1 MKPRRTKADHI
12 ACHIANVHRWPL
24 HAKVWIT
31 WGIQGWVPGVVVRY
45 QRSRVVVRITGLAQS
60 GMDVARHTMHALTM
74 RGCVSRSP
82 NNVIARKSDVPPKKY
97 VPAPCLDLVGRNL
110 GGAA

>member
-1 MKPRRTKADHI
+1 M
-12 ACHIANVHRWPL
+12 
-24 HAKVWIT
+24 T
-31 WGIQGWVPGVVVRY
+31 WGIQGWVPGVIKGY

-60 GMDVARHTMHALTM
+60 GMDVAGLLRHRGVTM

-97 VPAPCLDLVGRNL
+97 VPAPCLDLVARSL